1 MIVVLSQGCAANF
14 GEGEK
19 IARIL
24 SRKSEVTFTF
34 PEANNAAKA
43 NSASANAE
51 ANVANAAKVDADAN
65 ANIANANAAGTVA
78 NANVAD
84 ANAKANSADANANA
98 AGIAANANVADANA
112 EANAA
117 SAEANAARAAKANSA
132 DANANVAG
140 TAAKANTVSAD
151 VNAARAAK
159 VDADANAN
167 IANANAAGT
176 VANAE
181 ANAASAAK
189 ANSADANAKANSA
202 DANANAA
209 GIAANANVA
218 SAANANA
225 ASAAKANSADANANV
240 AGTAAN
246 ANVADANAKANVADA
261 NAEANAAG
269 IAANANVASAAKV
282 NADAN
287 ANTEANVAAA
297 PEAFFLNVCTVKGNA
312 GALKLLRKTVS
323 AYPHVPIYI
332 TGCAPKDFREEAI
345 KVTDKITFTSLKE
358 ISSAFEDDEQKRFP
372 VGTGNDSTSTSSV
385 TLARNDDKNSS
396 PLSPWTEGIGSTKNT
411 RVDSIARLY
420 PALVAGGSKKTA
432 KSQSSTSNN
441 SPATNKASP
450 SSANKVLRESPYVGI
465 VNIEEGCLDACAFCS
480 THLVKGRLH
489 SFVPQAIVDQ
499 VQALVDDGCLEIQLT
514 GQDCACY
521 GFDIG
526 TNLAELTQRIL
537 THVSGNY
544 RIRLGMGNPR
554 HVLGYQEALLDCF
567 TDERIYKFIHIPVQ
581 SGSENVL
588 KAMNRRHT
596 ARDYATLAHA
606 FNERF
611 SKFTLSTDLIVGYP
625 GESAADFNDTL
636 ELLKETRPTVCNIT
650 RFVAR
655 PGTVAA
661 RLEATAVVPD
671 SVKHE
676 RSAIL
681 AEAFQQIALEN
692 NRNWIGDECTV
703 VTEKPGYREGTTIAR
718 NTAYRPVAL
727 QGSFPAGTTLRVCI
741 KDAEPFALIAD
752 V

>member
-14 GEGEK
+14 GDGEK

-34 PEANNAAKA
+34 PEPGAATTNEK
-43 NSASANAE
+43 
-51 ANVANAAKVDADAN
+51 VA
-65 ANIANANAAGTVA
+65 T
-78 NANVAD
+78 
-84 ANAKANSADANANA
+84 
-98 AGIAANANVADANA
+98 
-112 EANAA
+112 
-117 SAEANAARAAKANSA
+117 
-132 DANANVAG
+132 
-140 TAAKANTVSAD
+140 
-151 VNAARAAK
+151 
-159 VDADANAN
+159 
-167 IANANAAGT
+167 
-176 VANAE
+176 
-181 ANAASAAK
+181 
-189 ANSADANAKANSA
+189 
-202 DANANAA
+202 
-209 GIAANANVA
+209 
-218 SAANANA
+218 
-225 ASAAKANSADANANV
+225 
-240 AGTAAN
+240 
-246 ANVADANAKANVADA
+246 
-261 NAEANAAG
+261 
-269 IAANANVASAAKV
+269 
-282 NADAN
+282 
-287 ANTEANVAAA
+287 A
-297 PEAFFLNVCTVKGNA
+297 PEAFYLNVCTVKGNA
-312 GALKLLRKTVS
+312 GALKLLRKAAS
-323 AYPHVPIYI
+323 AYPNVPIYI

-345 KVTDKITFTSLKE
+345 QAVPQVQFTTLSELEKDPPLSSSTE
-358 ISSAFEDDEQKRFP
+358 GRGSIISSTRKSNE
-372 VGTGNDSTSTSSV
+372 NS
-385 TLARNDDKNSS
+385 ARNESRIR
-396 PLSPWTEGIGSTKNT
+396 P
-411 RVDSIARLY
+411 
-420 PALVAGGSKKTA
+420 
-432 KSQSSTSNN
+432 
-441 SPATNKASP
+441 TN
-450 SSANKVLRESPYVGI
+450 VLRESPFVGI

-489 SFVPQAIVDQ
+489 SFSPNDIVDQ

-537 THVSGNY
+537 THVNGNY

-611 SKFTLSTDLIVGYP
+611 DKFTLSTDLIVGYP
-625 GESAADFNDTL
+625 GETAADFNDTL
-636 ELLKETRPTVCNIT
+636 TLLKETRPTVCNIT

-661 RLEATAVVPD
+661 RLESATSMAHLESATNTAQLAPANLAVPD
-671 SVKHE
+671 TVKHE

-692 NRNWIGDECTV
+692 NRKWIGDECIV
-703 VTEKPGYREGTTIAR
+703 VTEKPGHRNGTTIAR

-727 QGSFPAGTTLRVCI
+727 QGSFPAGQTLRVRI

-752 V
+752 LQ